1 MRVNIHSF
9 FLFSTVPSFLRREI
23 NQNRVL
29 QINVFLSM
37 FTIDLFSKLSKREID
52 RIATMIVKVRLFSRV
67 PAG

>member
-37 FTIDLFSKLSKREID
+37 FTIDLFSKLSKREVD
-52 RIATMIVKVRLFSRV
+52 GIAMIKVRLFSRV
-67 PAG
+67 LAG